1 MINKLLAFVFVGLV
15 VGKLFFKP
23 RFRLL
28 GRWLDG
34 VVNAFLI
41 AIAIAYLVQ
50 AAIFFTSH

>member
-1 MINKLLAFVFVGLV
+1 MINKLLAIFFVGLV
-15 VGKLFFKP
+15 VGKLFFRPQLKM
-23 RFRLL
+23 L

-41 AIAIAYLVQ
+41 AILVAYMIQ